1 LKIRQKNSQIALQGL
16 EKKLSVKPDQ
26 DALEHFTKMMMAAG
40 LPCHR
45 LSAPSSS
52 SDPQLASTVLPPA
65 ILLAVSGGPD
75 SMGLAALLLA
85 WQSRQSHP
93 RHDLFGVVVDHG
105 LRQGSD
111 EEADWVAD
119 TLTQHGL
126 PTYVVRVTAAKP
138 AAGLADWARQQRYDL
153 LRQEALSRQA
163 IILTAHHQDDQLETI
178 EMRLSRGS
186 GLRGLAGMALQ
197 TCYLGVGLIRPCL
210 DFSKKALAEIAAQA
224 GLPFIHDPT
233 NSDERFERPRIR
245 KNRPWRSDAGIK
257 DRQLLRL
264 STLSSRLITQLDH
277 LLMTAAPPWVEVM
290 IEGFVKMP
298 RQALWHR
305 GFPHM
310 VRKTLRHMMAKPYPP
325 SDEAMSEL
333 ATRLRLGK
341 DATLGGCEW
350 RLDARWPDDIIIC
363 RETGDMA
370 GVAEFEQGKGVFDG
384 RWLINYPTSVR
395 VEPLGAR
402 RFAAL
407 KRAYPDDLS
416 LSQAMPRAFW
426 SMPVLIGIK
435 NKNLQDHGRL
445 LLDDDAL
452 VPHVLNRDNLANMEA
467 HPNMACQRLP
477 HGSLASFI
485 GGWNGS

>member
-1 LKIRQKNSQIALQGL
+1 L

-26 DALEHFTKMMMAAG
+26 DDLEQFSKVMMAAG
-40 LPCHR
+40 LPHHH
-45 LSAPSSS
+45 LSAPTSS
-52 SDPQLASTVLPPA
+52 SDPQLASAASPPA

-93 RHDLFGVVVDHG
+93 RHDVFGVVVDHG

-111 EEADWVAD
+111 EEADQVAD

-126 PTYVVRVTAAKP
+126 PTYVARVTAPKP
-138 AAGLADWARQQRYDL
+138 AAGLAKWARQQRYDL

-163 IILTAHHQDDQLETI
+163 VILTAHHQDDQLETI

-186 GLRGLAGMALQ
+186 GLRGLAGMALE
-197 TCYLGVGLIRPCL
+197 THYLGVRLIRPCL
-210 DFSKKALAEIAAQA
+210 DFSKKALADIASRA
-224 GLPFIHDPT
+224 GLPLIHDPT
-233 NSDERFERPRIR
+233 NRDERFERPRIR
-245 KNRPWRSDAGIK
+245 KNRPLRNDAGIE

-264 STLSSRLITQLDH
+264 CALSSRLITQLDH
-277 LLMTAAPPWVEVM
+277 VLMAASPPWVEVM
-290 IEGFVKMP
+290 AEGFVKMP
-298 RQALWHR
+298 RQALWHS

-325 SDEAMSEL
+325 PDEAMSEL
-333 ATRLRLGK
+333 AARLHLGK

-370 GVAEFEQGKGVFDG
+370 DAAVFEQGKGVFDG
-384 RWLINYPTSVR
+384 RWLINYPASVR
-395 VEPLGAR
+395 VEPLGAH

-407 KRAYPDDLS
+407 KRAYPDDIS

-426 SMPVLIGIK
+426 SIPVLISAK

-445 LLDDDAL
+445 LLDDGAL
-452 VPHVLNRDNLANMEA
+452 VPHLMSRDNRANMEA
-467 HPNMACQRLP
+467 HPDMAYQRLP
-477 HGSLASFI
+477 DVPLASFI
-485 GGWNGS
+485 GGWNGSE